1 MAEPEKAVSNRHR
14 VSRIAITLI
23 GFRLYVNVGSFLVW
37 RHRSSRGWS
46 LRSTLLQTRMR
57 YRPAVRRPAPLT
69 GGSYGVPPLRRM
81 GILSLITTYHI
92 LTKKSNKKARACAA
106 FCTKK
111 TTVSLEAYCTKENAP
126 KPPLCK
132 GRWHGVSRDGGIVR
146 QEPTNSP

>member
-1 MAEPEKAVSNRHR
+1 MESAFDA
-14 VSRIAITLI
+14 IADTDA
-23 GFRLYVNVGSFLVW
+23 
-37 RHRSSRGWS
+37 
-46 LRSTLLQTRMR
+46 LQAG
-57 YRPAVRRPAPLT
+57 YASAGPLT

-92 LTKKSNKKARACAA
+92 LTKKSNKKARTRVA
-106 FCTKK
+106 F
-111 TTVSLEAYCTKENAP
+111 CTKENAP